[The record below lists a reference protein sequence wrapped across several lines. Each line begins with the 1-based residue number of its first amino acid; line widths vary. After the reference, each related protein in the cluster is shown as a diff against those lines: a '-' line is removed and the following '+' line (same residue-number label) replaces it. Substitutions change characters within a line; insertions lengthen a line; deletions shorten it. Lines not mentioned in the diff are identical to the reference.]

1 MGRTVFAV
9 LAAGAVVAAAASGP
23 ALAHHSTAM
32 FDMQKDVVITGVV
45 KDFQYTNPHS
55 WLYVVGTDEGGK
67 QGEWGFE
74 GEGPSTLLRSG
85 IKKSSVA
92 AGEKVVV
99 KGHPMRDGR
108 AAAAL
113 VSITKTNGEVLSQ
126 NPTLRKPAPGAAN

>member
-1 MGRTVFAV
+1 MRRSIFAV
-9 LAAGAVVAAAASGP
+9 LALATGFVAAP
-23 ALAHHSTAM
+23 AMAHHSTAM

-55 WLYVVGTDEGGK
+55 WLFVVGTDEGGK
-67 QGEWGFE
+67 QAEWGFE
-74 GEGPSTLLRSG
+74 GEGPSTLMRAG
-85 IKKSSVA
+85 IKKSSLA

-113 VSITKTNGEVLSQ
+113 VSVTKPNGEVLSQ
-126 NPTLRKPAPGAAN
+126 NPNLRKPAP

>member
-1 MGRTVFAV
+1 MRRSVFAV
-9 LAAGAVVAAAASGP
+9 LALGAALVAAP

-32 FDMQKDVVITGVV
+32 FDMQKDVVITGTV

-55 WLYVVGTDEGGK
+55 WLYVVGADETGK

-74 GEGPSTLLRSG
+74 GEGPSTLLRAG

-92 AGEKVVV
+92 PGEKVVV

-108 AAAAL
+108 SAAAL